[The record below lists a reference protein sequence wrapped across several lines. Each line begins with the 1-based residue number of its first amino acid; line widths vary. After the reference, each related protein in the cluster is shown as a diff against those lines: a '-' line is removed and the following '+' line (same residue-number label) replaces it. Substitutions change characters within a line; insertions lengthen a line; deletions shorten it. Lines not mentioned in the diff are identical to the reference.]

1 MTCSRKRGG
10 SSKRGNNSKGS
21 NSVSG
26 LANYFAQSN
35 YNVKWFFFFVFLI
48 LFTNIVTFVLY
59 MTTSFEK
66 KIQIKEKYI
75 SGYKGGGRYFV
86 VDSEDNVYKLV
97 DTWFLG
103 EFDRG
108 SDYGKITK
116 GETYTVKGYGIRIP
130 VISHFPRIYDIS
142 K

>member
-1 MTCSRKRGG
+1 MGSCNKHRGG
-10 SSKRGNNSKGS
+10 SSKGSNNIKGS
-21 NSVSG
+21 T
-26 LANYFAQSN
+26 NYFAQSN
-35 YNVKWFFFFVFLI
+35 YNIRWFFFFIFLI
-48 LFTNIVTFVLY
+48 LFTNIITFVLY

-66 KIQIKEKYI
+66 KIQIKDKYVGG
-75 SGYKGGGRYFV
+75 GYKGGGRYFV

-116 GETYTVKGYGIRIP
+116 GETYTVKGYGSRIP
-130 VISHFPRIYDIS
+130 MISHFPRIYDIS